1 MAPAVFAAAGP
12 TVSGADSKEFNM
24 LIRKA
29 LIGVLALTAAGAQA
43 PDPGRGRG
51 RFGALPAPLFD
62 GGARFLGAEPGRP
75 GHVVKNA
82 PYSADVITETT
93 QGLPD
98 GNHIRQSSTVH
109 VTRDSEGRT
118 RSEQSLRTLGG
129 LAPNANLPQ
138 VVFINDP
145 VTSTNFALNPAS
157 RTATRSTWER
167 PPAADRPMMRRPE
180 PGATPNATKPGRGF
194 RRGGTDP
201 NLKTESLGRQ
211 TMEGVAA
218 DGTRNTQTIPA
229 GQIGN
234 DQPIQVVTEI
244 WYSQE
249 LQTAVLSKRT
259 DPRTGETVTRL
270 AGVSRAEPPHT
281 LFEVPADFKV
291 TETAPRSGRGPGSR
305 PGAVNAK

>member
-1 MAPAVFAAAGP
+1 
-12 TVSGADSKEFNM
+12 M

-29 LIGVLALTAAGAQA
+29 LIGVLAVTAAAAQA
-43 PDPGRGRG
+43 PDPAHGRGH
-51 RFGALPAPLFD
+51 FGPAPTPIFD

-75 GHVVKNA
+75 GRVVKNA

-93 QGLPD
+93 QVLPD
-98 GNHIRQSSTVH
+98 GNYIRQSSTVH
-109 VTRDSEGRT
+109 VFRDSEGRT
-118 RSEQSLRTLGG
+118 RSEQSLHTLGG

-145 VTSTNFALNPAS
+145 VTSTNYALNPAS
-157 RTATRSTWER
+157 RTATKSTWER
-167 PPAADRPMMRRPE
+167 PAAADRPALRRPE
-180 PGATPNATKPGRGF
+180 SGASPNATDRSVVRGF

-211 TMEGVAA
+211 TIEGLAA
-218 DGTRNTQTIPA
+218 DGTRTTQTIPA

-234 DQPIQVVTEI
+234 DQPIQLVTEI

-249 LQTAVLSKRT
+249 LQTVVLSKRT
-259 DPRTGETVTRL
+259 DPRKGETVTRL
-270 AGVSRAEPPHT
+270 ASVSRSEPPHT

-291 TETAPRSGRGPGSR
+291 TETANRPSRG
-305 PGAVNAK
+305 AK